1 MSDTPCMRSITVG
14 RAAILTFAIT
24 GSGFAICPIAAAAPS
39 GEVALC
45 FDGDVRVS
53 AWQASQADARRDL
66 IPGTLNMNATD
77 GLAGP
82 KQAYFHW
89 RNLTTGAA
97 GEAHGDGSGT
107 AGASTF
113 NVVTGPGQ
121 VEITTEY
128 GGRSGFFWNDKNLAQ
143 CTGTVTVI

>member
-1 MSDTPCMRSITVG
+1 MSNTPPMRSISVG
-14 RAAILTFAIT
+14 HAAIVTLAVVGSGLIT
-24 GSGFAICPIAAAAPS
+24 GPIAAAAPS

-53 AWQASQADARRDL
+53 AWQASQADERRAL
-66 IPGTLNMNATD
+66 IPGTVNMNATD

-89 RNLTTGAA
+89 RNLTTGAV
-97 GEAHGDGSGT
+97 GEAHGEGSGT

-121 VEITTEY
+121 VEINTEY
-128 GGRSGFFWNDKNLAQ
+128 GGRSGFFWNDENLAQ
-143 CTGTVTVI
+143 CTGTVTVV

>member
-1 MSDTPCMRSITVG
+1 MRSIPVG
-14 RAAILTFAIT
+14 RTATLTLAVL
-24 GSGFAICPIAAAAPS
+24 GAGLVSCPTAMAAPS

-82 KQAYFHW
+82 KQAYFQW
-89 RNLTTGAA
+89 RNLTTGAV

-107 AGASTF
+107 AGASIY

-121 VEITTEY
+121 VEITTDY
-128 GGRSGFFWNDKNLAQ
+128 GGRSGFFWNDQNPPH
-143 CTGTVTVI
+143 CTGTVTVV

>member
-97 GEAHGDGSGT
+97 GEAHGMAPARRARRHSTSSPVPARWRSPRNMGDVPASSGT
-107 AGASTF
+107 TRTLPSAPA
-113 NVVTGPGQ
+113 
-121 VEITTEY
+121 
-128 GGRSGFFWNDKNLAQ
+128 R
-143 CTGTVTVI
+143 

>member
-1 MSDTPCMRSITVG
+1 MRSSTLG
-14 RAAILTFAIT
+14 RNAVLALAVAGSAVLT
-24 GSGFAICPIAAAAPS
+24 CPVAQAAPS
-39 GEVALC
+39 GEIAIC

-53 AWQASQADARRDL
+53 AWQASQADERHAL
-66 IPGTLNMNATD
+66 IPGTVNMNATD

-89 RNLTTGAA
+89 RNLTTATA
-97 GEAHGDGSGT
+97 GEAHGEGSGT

-113 NVVTGPGQ
+113 NIVTGPGQ

-128 GGRSGFFWNDKNLAQ
+128 GGRSGFFWNDENLAR
-143 CTGTVTVI
+143 CTATVTVI

>member
-1 MSDTPCMRSITVG
+1 MSDTPSMRSIPVG
-14 RAAILTFAIT
+14 RAAILTLAVV
-24 GSGFAICPIAAAAPS
+24 GSGLVTCPIAAAAPS
-39 GEVALC
+39 GETALC

-53 AWQASQADARRDL
+53 AWQASQADARREL
-66 IPGTLNMNATD
+66 IPGTVNMNATD

-89 RNLTTGAA
+89 RNLTT

-128 GGRSGFFWNDKNLAQ
+128 GGRSGFFWNDENLAQ
-143 CTGTVTVI
+143 CTGTVTVV

>member
-1 MSDTPCMRSITVG
+1 MGDTPCMRSIPVG
-14 RAAILTFAIT
+14 RAAALTLVVLGA
-24 GSGFAICPIAAAAPS
+24 GLSSCPLALAAPS

-82 KQAYFHW
+82 KQAYFQW

-107 AGASTF
+107 AGASIF

-121 VEITTEY
+121 VEITTDY
-128 GGRSGFFWNDKNLAQ
+128 GGRSGFFWNDENTAH
-143 CTGTVTVI
+143 CTGTVTVV

>member
-1 MSDTPCMRSITVG
+1 MRSLPIG
-14 RAAILTFAIT
+14 GAAALALAVFGAGLAT
-24 GSGFAICPIAAAAPS
+24 CPIAMAAPS

-53 AWQASQADARRDL
+53 AWQASQADERREL
-66 IPGTLNMNATD
+66 IPGTINMNATD

-89 RNLTTGAA
+89 RNLTTGAV

-113 NVVTGPGQ
+113 YVVTGPGQ
-121 VEITTEY
+121 VEIATDY
-128 GGRSGFFWNDKNLAQ
+128 GGRSGSFWSDENLAH
-143 CTGTVTVI
+143 CTGTVTVA